1 MTLGYSAVIGSSCH
15 MLGEFGTKFSWKIKN
30 ARKSCLGCG
39 TECHAFSALMD
50 PLCMARWTT
59 RELGYPIHYLRTV
72 WCMYNQFKTCI
83 YTVPSYDTFN
93 MHLVLQGC
101 IYTVAFTRL
110 HLQGCFYKVVF
121 TRLHLQGC
129 IYKVAFKRL
138 HCLPMIPS
146 TSSLGHEVHYQH
158 SAPQLY

>member
-50 PLCMARWTT
+50 PMCMARWTT
-59 RELGYPIHYLRTV
+59 RELGYQIHYLRTV
-72 WCMYNQFKTCI
+72 WCMYLINSKHAFTRCLPMITRLHLHGCI
-83 YTVPSYDTFN
+83 YKVAFTR
-93 MHLVLQGC
+93 LLLQGC
-101 IYTVAFTRL
+101 IYKVA
-110 HLQGCFYKVVF
+110 F